1 VPTRLVGSP
10 AHGLVEAPSD
20 GRYVI
25 EHPTGDMEVFLD
37 IGPDGRVKGAGTTR
51 TSRKLFDGIV
61 FPS

>member
-1 VPTRLVGSP
+1 
-10 AHGLVEAPSD
+10 
-20 GRYVI
+20 VI

-37 IGPDGRVKGAGTTR
+37 IGPDGRVKGAGTIR